1 MKFTKLFEKHKKAKN
16 LVEKGVLTTEKQ
28 NFLLFD
34 MTTHPLT
41 NSSQKSKLIK
51 KVQDSVL
58 SKWAND
64 VQRIEKVSFFYYFM
78 VLTIIVQRVLA
89 LIYLA
94 HASDV
99 LENAFA
105 PLSDEDYDV
114 AMKRVR
120 YLLGK
125 TFYRVQT
132 RM

>member
-1 MKFTKLFEKHKKAKN
+1 MRTLDRLLQSNVCEFKIRCYTLVWHPAIKVTKLFEKHKKAKN

-64 VQRIEKVSFFYYFM
+64 VQRIEKVSFFQFYGL
-78 VLTIIVQRVLA
+78 LTIIFREFL
-89 LIYLA
+89 
-94 HASDV
+94 
-99 LENAFA
+99 
-105 PLSDEDYDV
+105 P
-114 AMKRVR
+114 
-120 YLLGK
+120 
-125 TFYRVQT
+125 
-132 RM
+132 

>member
-1 MKFTKLFEKHKKAKN
+1 MHSKMLSRYKFTKLFEKHKKAKN

-64 VQRIEKVSFFYYFM
+64 VQRIEKVSISLLVYGLNDYSSESSCPDIPGPCFRC
-78 VLTIIVQRVLA
+78 IGKCIC
-89 LIYLA
+89 
-94 HASDV
+94 AS
-99 LENAFA
+99 
-105 PLSDEDYDV
+105 
-114 AMKRVR
+114 
-120 YLLGK
+120 
-125 TFYRVQT
+125 Q
-132 RM
+132 